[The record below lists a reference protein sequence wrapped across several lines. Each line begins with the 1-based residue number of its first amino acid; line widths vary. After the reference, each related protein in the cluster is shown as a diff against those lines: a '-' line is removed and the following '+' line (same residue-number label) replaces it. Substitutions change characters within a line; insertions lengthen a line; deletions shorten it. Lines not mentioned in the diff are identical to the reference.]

1 MGNVVNQSINISD
14 GSKTTSGRWAD
25 SRNHCFR
32 IPSFYKTKC
41 VFPPGAT
48 ALIVA
53 AKEGHLDIVRF
64 LVEADAAKDQAD
76 NTGATA
82 LILAAK
88 EGMDIVRSLVE
99 ADAAKDQADNT
110 GVRAMFMAAQNG
122 LLVEANAAKD

>member
-1 MGNVVNQSINISD
+1 M
-14 GSKTTSGRWAD
+14 
-25 SRNHCFR
+25 SRFSEPLKHR

-48 ALIVA
+48 AFIVA

-64 LVEADAAKDQAD
+64 
-76 NTGATA
+76 
-82 LILAAK
+82 
-88 EGMDIVRSLVE
+88 LVE